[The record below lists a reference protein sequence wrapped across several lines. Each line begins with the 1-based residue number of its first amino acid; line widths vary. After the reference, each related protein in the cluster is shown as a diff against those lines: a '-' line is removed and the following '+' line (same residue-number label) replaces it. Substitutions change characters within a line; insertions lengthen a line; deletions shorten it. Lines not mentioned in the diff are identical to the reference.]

1 MKTKIGSS
9 VGSGQ
14 HLLNKRR
21 LVAYWIPVFAV
32 LILSLVIAETAIAKA
47 AYTIRIDRHGGD
59 CTKIGMWDYL
69 ARKCTLSGDVIIAGD
84 GTRIDKGIEIAADN
98 ITLQGNNYLLY
109 GSWPP
114 VKYGIYLAGR
124 TGVIIAG
131 LNFYSFRT
139 AIFIGGSFP
148 SSSRNFIIKNT
159 IQNFFNNGIWVS
171 GKSNEIRENLIDN
184 TPPRIKGVGIE
195 ISGEKQYV
203 VRNTVKG
210 TYYGIHLSVSH
221 SAIVRNNTVER
232 NEYALAA
239 FAGDQNRIYNN
250 NFLSNGNSGII
261 LEHCSLNFGLP
272 YGGNHWSEYDR
283 PEEGCWDWDD
293 DDICD
298 SPFVIN
304 GSLNV
309 KDNFPWV
316 LKDGWKNDVNQ
327 SLTYLEDY
335 VVHLRMEE
343 EIENSIL
350 LKLYHAER
358 VLEQGNYE
366 QAIDHLESLVFQ
378 TESLEGKELYEI
390 QAKEIIQ
397 LLQYTVDVLNKID
410 W

>member
-1 MKTKIGSS
+1 M
-9 VGSGQ
+9 
-14 HLLNKRR
+14 LLQR
-21 LVAYWIPVFAV
+21 LPG
-32 LILSLVIAETAIAKA
+32 
-47 AYTIRIDRHGGD
+47 IRIEFTTTILLSKRKFWNYTGTLLTQFWSGLTGGTD
-59 CTKIGMWDYL
+59 
-69 ARKCTLSGDVIIAGD
+69 
-84 GTRIDKGIEIAADN
+84 
-98 ITLQGNNYLLY
+98 
-109 GSWPP
+109 
-114 VKYGIYLAGR
+114 
-124 TGVIIAG
+124 
-131 LNFYSFRT
+131 
-139 AIFIGGSFP
+139 
-148 SSSRNFIIKNT
+148 
-159 IQNFFNNGIWVS
+159 
-171 GKSNEIRENLIDN
+171 
-184 TPPRIKGVGIE
+184 
-195 ISGEKQYV
+195 
-203 VRNTVKG
+203 
-210 TYYGIHLSVSH
+210 
-221 SAIVRNNTVER
+221 
-232 NEYALAA
+232 
-239 FAGDQNRIYNN
+239 
-250 NFLSNGNSGII
+250 
-261 LEHCSLNFGLP
+261 
-272 YGGNHWSEYDR
+272 WSEYDR